1 MSILESV
8 PVEVSIVLG
17 SVRLPIRQ
25 VLKMSRGATIAFDC
39 GHDDPSRIYAN
50 GMLVAKGRI
59 QVTGERMAIEVTEVV
74 SRGVD
79 S

>member
-1 MSILESV
+1 MSVLETV

-17 SVRLPIRQ
+17 AVRLPIRQ

-39 GHDDPSRIYAN
+39 GHEDPSCIYAN
-50 GMLVAKGRI
+50 GTLVAKGRI

-74 SRGVD
+74 PRGVAA
-79 S
+79 

>member
-25 VLKMSRGATIAFDC
+25 VLKMSRGAMIPFDC
-39 GHDDPSRIYAN
+39 DHEDPT
-50 GMLVAKGRI
+50 LVYVNNELIAKGRI

>member
-1 MSILESV
+1 MSVLESV

-17 SVRLPIRQ
+17 AVRLPIRQ

-39 GHDDPSRIYAN
+39 GHEDPSRIYAN
-50 GMLVAKGRI
+50 GTLVAKGRI

-74 SRGVD
+74 PRGVEA
-79 S
+79 

>member
-1 MSILESV
+1 MSVLESV

-17 SVRLPIRQ
+17 AVRLPIRQ

-39 GHDDPSRIYAN
+39 GHEEPSRIYAN
-50 GMLVAKGRI
+50 GTLVAKGRI

-74 SRGVD
+74 PRGVE

>member
-17 SVRLPIRQ
+17 AVRLPIRQ

-50 GMLVAKGRI
+50 GTLIAKGRI
-59 QVTGERMAIEVTEVV
+59 QVTGERMAIEVTEVGP
-74 SRGVD
+74 RGVEA
-79 S
+79 